1 MLYDIAPGDPR
12 VLTVT
17 VAVLALVAAFASWIP
32 ARRATHI
39 DPATSLRL
47 E

>member
-12 VLTVT
+12 VLAVT